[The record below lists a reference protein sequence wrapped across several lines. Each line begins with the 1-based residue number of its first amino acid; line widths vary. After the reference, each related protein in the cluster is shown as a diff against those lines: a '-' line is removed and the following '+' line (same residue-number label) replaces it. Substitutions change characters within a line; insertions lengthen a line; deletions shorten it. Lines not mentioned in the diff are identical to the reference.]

1 MSHFLVIFKQR
12 DQWRSWKVK
21 PGFCHPFFSRFGRIP
36 ALKTLVS
43 VARGEELFSH
53 YKVTT
58 RLFFPCSLI
67 YLLSHPNV
75 VRHRLCASMVSRS
88 MATGQ
93 PWRLALKVETFAFGY
108 QDTIDEA
115 LNQTKK
121 KICMLKINENCV
133 SMNNKRVSKTITDF
147 YLVDKI
153 EIAQNVAL
161 EFFQFAIFCQLS
173 VW

>member
-1 MSHFLVIFKQR
+1 M
-12 DQWRSWKVK
+12 
-21 PGFCHPFFSRFGRIP
+21 
-36 ALKTLVS
+36 
-43 VARGEELFSH
+43 
-53 YKVTT
+53 
-58 RLFFPCSLI
+58 RLDGIKKHGNGP
-67 YLLSHPNV
+67 
-75 VRHRLCASMVSRS
+75 
-88 MATGQ
+88 T
-93 PWRLALKVETFAFGY
+93 LKVSSESRDICIWIY

-161 EFFQFAIFCQLS
+161 EFFQFAIFCQFLS
-173 VW
+173 YEN

>member
-1 MSHFLVIFKQR
+1 MKKLEGQAGFL
-12 DQWRSWKVK
+12 
-21 PGFCHPFFSRFGRIP
+21 PPLFSRFGRIP

-93 PWRLALKVETFAFGY
+93 P
-108 QDTIDEA
+108 
-115 LNQTKK
+115 
-121 KICMLKINENCV
+121 
-133 SMNNKRVSKTITDF
+133 
-147 YLVDKI
+147 
-153 EIAQNVAL
+153 
-161 EFFQFAIFCQLS
+161 
-173 VW
+173 